1 MKKIKQYLKEN
12 VEFYFMRNVYILG
25 IMFFPGRKGYFG
37 LRAEIR
43 LGFGFFAVGVVFG
56 KNRNVGG

>member
-1 MKKIKQYLKEN
+1 MKKIKYYLKEN
-12 VEFYFMRNVYILG
+12 VQFYFMRKAYILG
-25 IMFFPGRKGYFG
+25 IMFFPRIKGYFG
-37 LRAEIR
+37 MRAEIR